1 MLSHPAKEPRFN
13 KNETYEVKLKFDTMF
28 PGHKWTVGTWQNIYP
43 QISKYPIEVQTEAL
57 YILLNS
63 NLKFAPSPSQ
73 FVTACKEAYAKIIQR
88 DPDIGKEEEPD
99 DLPNHTQTEHAQIHG
114 FSTFNILI
122 KAINDNIYDYKAE
135 HQRLMENNRAG
146 YVSRLKEIRNENTKA
161 D

>member
-1 MLSHPAKEPRFN
+1 MLSQQPENVRFD
-13 KNETYEVKLKFDTMF
+13 KNETYEIKHKFDSMF
-28 PGHKWTVGTWQNIYP
+28 PGHKWSVSTWKSIYP
-43 QISKYPIEVQTEAL
+43 QLSRYPMQVQEEAL

-73 FVTACKEAYAKIIQR
+73 FINACKEAYAKIIQI
-88 DPDIGKEEEPD
+88 DPDIGREEEPE
-99 DLPNHTQTEHAQIHG
+99 DLPNHTQQEHAQIHG
-114 FSTFNILI
+114 FSSFNVLI
-122 KAINDNIYDYKAE
+122 RAINDNIYDYKAE